1 MGIIQVAGPQTG
13 KNYSINISG
22 DQPTETEQQ
31 RIDQFVA
38 QKEQAYADFLSRY
51 EAPVI
56 EEAEEEVEDPKG
68 GFVNA
73 MGVGLDA
80 LQVAYGNTLERIGA
94 NTGIAGLQD
103 YGTSV
108 IEANEQQIAEKSEG
122 LTRREDIETFGDA
135 ASFFFETLGQQVP
148 QLGVSLG
155 GAGAGALAAAPIPI
169 PGARVVGG
177 LIGGIAANYP
187 YFFGD
192 NIAAQKD
199 AIDRGLRVEID
210 DSAAALAAIPQAAL
224 DSIVDRLLIGKI
236 LNPSVIRTGG
246 IFTRAGKG
254 AAAGTVAEVPTEIG
268 QEVINRYQ
276 AGLPI
281 DDEEAFKVYEDVA
294 IAAGITGGTV
304 RGVTNVVGGDYRKE
318 KARKDEAEKLKQLAD
333 DQSEENARSV
343 ANVDRIK
350 DAQQK
355 ETDESLI
362 EGRDTSPIPA
372 ERSLAV
378 QPEETS
384 RLEPQEE
391 ISLLGQAAREATL
404 PYVPVPL
411 SALPVRERQ
420 AIRQS
425 RYAQGIDTDTDVS
438 VDEIRRV
445 IGEEAAIRE
454 SAKQKPVTG
463 GDSRF
468 QPIDSEVFTQEQ
480 YDAAVDQV
488 RAQKKYTVPAIRK
501 GLYASGQKTAPNSQV
516 QAIRDEMVRRGVLR
530 KSEKSKNG
538 YEIEPDIA
546 SANNETASYIKTI
559 SDIDKQIAK
568 TKRSRTEAL
577 EKARRIEQD
586 PALDLTPRQRAQQSR
601 ELKLEADNFEAQ
613 IAQAE
618 QNKTEIEN
626 RRKQGPTSSV
636 LPTTE
641 TPKIIMGT
649 DRLDP
654 NASSSERIDAL
665 RTSIAGYDAQIA
677 EQKKNLAALK
687 RQTKKINLP
696 KSDQG
701 LITEIEK
708 DIERKTYL
716 REAAQSRLDKPSAP
730 VQVAPEKTQAAIAR
744 EVANKAA
751 NANKRDAFT
760 QRQSN
765 LIASLSKR
773 LKRMGLSD
781 VRLIGEKLVAPELL
795 KEGKFAEGV
804 YTVKDGNKI
813 LALSMEAVDP
823 SKPVEEQY
831 NVLKSVMNHEV
842 IHALKNLGLFTDE
855 EYNSLV
861 KAAKSRKYVAI
872 KDGKPTERK
881 YTYFERA
888 EAMYQGMGLNNIG
901 IEEEAVAELFR
912 DYADGKIKLAGR
924 PKTLFER
931 IKNFFTSVF
940 KATKDAGF
948 NDVEDIFENVRS
960 GEIGRRERAKTP
972 LDNLKDLQAQA
983 GSDVDQQAQAFS
995 LKTFYPKLPFAPE
1008 GVRAHNLP
1016 HQLLVEGDGT
1026 PPQVKITKKY
1036 TPKNAAANN
1045 SSIEQIIAEHPDAL
1059 LSDAKW
1065 LQAMQA
1071 ALGGD
1076 YLPAPPL
1083 VGIEYSKSP
1092 EAMAEKLRQLTPE
1105 LRKGVDEGFN
1115 YVNQIR
1121 DIYYS
1126 GQATPR
1132 MTMDLFVWG
1141 ILSRGAGPVQQESA
1155 FIDIIDSAYPILE
1168 KATRQPLSPDD
1179 VDMWMNGIST
1189 KLPEGSPGKQVT
1201 MNVNAAGRLVNAMSQ
1216 MVGDTNRTV
1225 IDLIHE
1231 GMSDP
1236 NVPASDIRQ
1245 LFMSAT
1251 QGAGIDNKVL
1261 SFILLV
1267 GGKDDVLV
1275 MDRIQGRALWDD
1287 GRYGGANIYDGIGK
1301 NKEGLSAIVRGPV
1314 GNLVTRLLENG
1325 MRKNVERAY
1334 ELVGRPQDASLGRW
1348 HWETWVI
1355 EGEQVVSHGTL
1366 QAVINGSPI
1375 GTSVTEGKTDTFS
1388 SGMTYIR
1395 GENATVVE
1403 YPLSDGTSVYMS
1415 PTQMKEFEAYIR
1427 NAKNGI
1433 VPKGFKVTERA
1444 DIPWYTRAE
1453 VDREKLDQAARE
1465 FENAKPNGSIL
1476 RRDERSGENKDA
1488 SRRGNSPID
1497 KRYGSNPDIRS
1508 QQGGGRRGRDQTGSL
1523 APLEGAPTVRGASG
1537 PDENLVAVAERYA
1550 RDNGI
1555 DLKRQSEFVAVD
1567 ESRATRIAQAYEE
1580 MENAPQDPVV
1590 REAYENLIVQTIDQY
1605 RALENAGYKFWFTDL
1620 SIPDN
1625 IEYLSSPWNAMRDIR
1640 ANKTMGIFPTD
1651 EGFGS
1656 SDLDV
1661 SNNPMLM
1668 DTGIEWPS
1676 GSPNGPKKKVLAND
1690 LFRAV
1695 HDAFGHGLEGSGFRA
1710 RGEENAWQ
1718 AHVRLFTGSAVGAI
1732 TSETRGQNSWL
1743 NYGPYGEQ
1751 NRNAKVEDTIFA
1763 DQKVGLMPA
1772 FTWEE
1777 GRAGDADISP
1787 EQESSIEPSAEDDL
1801 PSGVREQF
1809 KSIVGDSTVQEVNKF
1824 SVAPSD
1830 PNQLIAAPKKNKD
1843 GSTSPIYGTMLEDGK
1858 PIPVILKAGNHKEV
1872 RGFAPTGTGLYHIQQ
1887 RGHDRELERF
1897 SRYYKSGK
1905 DIKQAIYD
1913 TLVKLKNQNYQD
1925 GADMLVT
1932 PQGRN
1937 RLVLEWRENIPYKS
1951 PPLTLVLEKKPLGS
1965 GSVYEVVTFF
1975 PDLEK
1980 KNRAVVD
1987 GRTRYSIVS
1996 AVDSGQLFD
2005 QQALQDAARQNDKSR
2020 EILTYVSINDFLNV
2034 AEEGRDERKEQA
2046 VKQLV
2051 SEGTKFNSIPYL
2063 GFINNGDGTGQVV
2076 GHEGRH
2082 RARALADLGYEDMPV
2097 RIVSEQGGN
2106 GPSIRWGQQDDP
2118 SNMDYVPVDQRPNVL
2133 LGETSGQ
2140 MAMPDL
2146 TFNNAT
2152 TSKYSVTQTTPA
2164 TQLAKDVKQ
2173 KEYNLNYAKAA
2184 DFLAKPFNLF
2194 MPRDVAQER
2203 ADDILRKFQDSML
2216 PVGRMV
2222 QELKQAG
2229 LKITDA
2235 MDTYLNEELFHR
2247 KTANEVEKRQ
2257 NTTYKEAVEAGKQIK
2272 ATDAQIKD
2280 LKAKSGFFSQALASS
2295 NAGMAMVDAYLYASH
2310 AKERNAY
2317 IEANK
2322 DANNSEGSGMSNDE
2336 ADTILQWFAN
2346 LDSNSIT
2353 AVSDLDAAV
2362 KNIVAD
2368 TNSLRVDAG
2377 LIPRDFVEIE
2387 DDEGNLVPAPNYS
2400 SYVPL
2405 RGIYDPEKT
2414 DDLDYTRP
2422 SMRGAF
2428 GVRGREDRKAR
2439 GRTADVGYATD
2450 ILANV
2455 ISQNQNA
2462 VVRGERNKVGQS
2474 FLKLLR
2480 GDEETG
2486 TSLTSGYAQILDKLP
2501 TTRRQGRDAQ
2511 GRPIMV
2517 NVPNIMKLTSDPSV
2531 LAVKEDGKDVFV
2543 RIYDPRIAQAMKGAT
2558 GLGDSSQ
2565 STILRGMT
2573 KFNRLLSNINTS
2585 YNPEFLITNMLRDLQ
2600 TAGVNINQYDEKGLT
2615 SSILK
2620 GLAPALRGIKSSIR
2634 DNDNSSDWAKIYRD
2648 FVDAGGKNAT
2658 NQMNTVADEMENL
2671 TKLLSE
2677 IGDAGSAGKW
2687 GLVKNKFLGK
2697 GKSLLQFME
2706 DYNTIVENGIR
2717 VSTYQSLLDK
2727 GFTRERAAQAAGN
2740 VTVNFSKGGEYKGLM
2755 NAMYLFYNASLQGS
2769 FAMLNAAVR
2778 SKRVQKIWMYVVAAG
2793 VLQDQLN
2800 AALSEED
2807 EDGKLVYDKIP
2818 PYLLEHNIILPDPF
2832 GLVERPY
2839 IKIPMPYG
2847 LNMAHNL
2854 GRAMSQVARGGES
2867 VSDAANSIVGTIVD
2881 TLSPIGGIYEEGVVD
2896 AVAPTIADPF
2906 IDIFRN
2912 KNFANNPI
2920 YKEGF
2925 PGERTPASQQYWST
2939 TSPSAKWIASNLN
2952 SLTGGTAA
2960 TKGLVDISP
2969 DVMEY
2974 WFEFLTGGVGRFVQR
2989 TAELPARVYE
2999 DGLTEDLIGEVPFV
3013 RKVIGSV
3020 TDRQDL
3026 GTYIEKRDRV
3036 LRAFDEIRDASKKQ
3050 DAPRLAK
3057 ARQNYSEEIKYIQ
3070 LVRNIENAR
3079 RKLSQ
3084 QINAVRDNER
3094 LSDERKQEL
3103 LDTLEDRR
3111 NAVVLRASKLM
3122 KDFK

>member
-1 MGIIQVAGPQTG
+1 MGVISVAGPQFGQRYNVNILGETPTPEEQE
-13 KNYSINISG
+13 KIN
-22 DQPTETEQQ
+22 
-31 RIDQFVA
+31 QFVVEQEASLA
-38 QKEQAYADFLSRY
+38 QRVEDRFSAPAQEQI
-51 EAPVI
+51 VQ
-56 EEAEEEVEDPKG
+56 EVEDEDPKG

-80 LQVAYGNTLERIGA
+80 LQVAYGNTLEGIGVK
-94 NTGIAGLQD
+94 TGIAGLQD
-103 YGTSV
+103 YGASI

-199 AIDRGLRVEID
+199 AIDRGLRVEVD
-210 DSAAALAAIPQAAL
+210 YGAAALAAIPQATL

-254 AAAGTVAEVPTEIG
+254 AAAGTIAEVPTEIG

-318 KARKDEAEKLKQLAD
+318 KARRDEAEKFKQLDD
-333 DQSEENARSV
+333 DQAEENARTI

-411 SALPVRERQ
+411 SALPIRERRD
-420 AIRQS
+420 IRQS
-425 RYAQGIDTDTDVS
+425 RYAQGIDTETDVS

-468 QPIDSEVFTQEQ
+468 QPIDSELFTQEQ
-480 YDAAVDQV
+480 YDAALDKIKSEKRYTQPIAQAGI
-488 RAQKKYTVPAIRK
+488 RAKT
-501 GLYASGQKTAPNSQV
+501 GQKSVPNSQV
-516 QAIRDEMVRRGVLR
+516 HAIRDEMVRRGILR
-530 KSEKSKNG
+530 KVDTRIG
-538 YEIEPDIA
+538 YEVEPDII
-546 SANNETASYIKTI
+546 SSNDRLASYTKTLADVNEEIKNL
-559 SDIDKQIAK
+559 KK
-568 TKRSRTEAL
+568 ERTGAL
-577 EKARRIEQD
+577 ESARRIEQD

-601 ELKLEADNFEAQ
+601 EFKLEADNFEAQ

-618 QNKTEIEN
+618 QNKAEIEN
-626 RRKQGPTSSV
+626 RRKQGPTASV

-654 NASSSERIDAL
+654 NASSSERIAAL

-795 KEGKFAEGV
+795 KEGRFAEGV

-813 LALSMEAVDP
+813 LALSMETVDP

-888 EAMYQGMGLNNIG
+888 EVMYQGLGLSNPS

-983 GSDVDQQAQAFS
+983 RSDVDQQAQAFS
-995 LKTFYPKLPFAPE
+995 LKTFYPKLPFAPP

-1105 LRKGVDEGFN
+1105 LRKGVDEGFD

-1168 KATRQPLSPDD
+1168 KATRGPLSPDD

-1201 MNVNAAGRLVNAMSQ
+1201 MNVNAAGKLVNAMSQ

-1236 NVPASDIRQ
+1236 NVPAADIRQ

-1251 QGAGIDNKVL
+1251 EGAGIDNKVL

-1334 ELVGRPQDASLGRW
+1334 ELVGRPEDASLGRW

-1403 YPLSDGTSVYMS
+1403 YPLEQAELFPVSDSAYVYMS
-1415 PTQMKEFEAYIR
+1415 PTQMKDFEAYIR
-1427 NAKNGI
+1427 NPKNGI
-1433 VPKGFKVTERA
+1433 IPKGFKVTERA

-1476 RRDERSGENKDA
+1476 RRDERSGEDKDA

-1497 KRYGSNPDIRS
+1497 KRYSLGLIVRPQQDVSLRDGRMVAGPVSFRGQEVQPVAQYGNDQRPIYEVSDPNLFTQMIQSAKKDLGPLGPQVTDYTEMGDSYVGKRLFLFDDGFSGFALSGNDIISVFSVPNRAPKGAVAEFMPVAIA
-1508 QQGGGRRGRDQTGSL
+1508 QGGRRLDAFNTFLPKVYSRTGF
-1523 APLEGAPTVRGASG
+1523 R
-1537 PDENLVAVAERYA
+1537 AVAKLPFSREYA
-1550 RDNGI
+1550 PEGWNYDFYN
-1555 DLKRQSEFVAVD
+1555 QQFP
-1567 ESRATRIAQAYEE
+1567 ATRGEPDVVF
-1580 MENAPQDPVV
+1580 MVFDPENPSAETTVS
-1590 REAYENLIVQTIDQY
+1590 IDDYDKGSDLQ
-1605 RALENAGYKFWFTDL
+1605 RQALEN
-1620 SIPDN
+1620 I
-1625 IEYLSSPWNAMRDIR
+1625 
-1640 ANKTMGIFPTD
+1640 
-1651 EGFGS
+1651 
-1656 SDLDV
+1656 DLD
-1661 SNNPMLM
+1661 
-1668 DTGIEWPS
+1668 
-1676 GSPNGPKKKVLAND
+1676 
-1690 LFRAV
+1690 
-1695 HDAFGHGLEGSGFRA
+1695 
-1710 RGEENAWQ
+1710 
-1718 AHVRLFTGSAVGAI
+1718 
-1732 TSETRGQNSWL
+1732 
-1743 NYGPYGEQ
+1743 
-1751 NRNAKVEDTIFA
+1751 
-1763 DQKVGLMPA
+1763 
-1772 FTWEE
+1772 
-1777 GRAGDADISP
+1777 
-1787 EQESSIEPSAEDDL
+1787 ESSIEPSAEDEL
-1801 PSGVREQF
+1801 PRDVRSEF
-1809 KSIVGDSTVQEVNKF
+1809 REMFAEDDPQEVNKF

-1843 GSTSPIYGTMLEDGK
+1843 GSTSPIYGSMLENGK
-1858 PIPVILKAGNHKEV
+1858 LIPIVLKAGNHKEV
-1872 RGFAPTGTGLYHIQQ
+1872 RGFAPVGAGLYHIQE
-1887 RGHDRELERF
+1887 RGHDRELMRF
-1897 SRYYKSGK
+1897 SRYK
-1905 DIKQAIYD
+1905 DVKQAIYD
-1913 TLVKLKNQNYQD
+1913 TLIKLKNQNYQD

-2146 TFNNAT
+2146 TFNNET

-2272 ATDAQIKD
+2272 ATAAQIKD

-2322 DANNSEGSGMSNDE
+2322 DANNPEGSGMSNDE

-2346 LDSNSIT
+2346 LDSNSIA
-2353 AVSDLDAAV
+2353 AVNDLDAAV

-2368 TNSLRVDAG
+2368 TNRLRVDAG

-2486 TSLTSGYAQILDKLP
+2486 TSLTSGYAQILDKIP
-2501 TTRRQGRDAQ
+2501 TTRQQGKDAQ

-2543 RIYDPRIAQAMKGAT
+2543 RIYDPRITQAMKGAT

-2573 KFNRLLSNINTS
+2573 KFNRLLSSINTS
-2585 YNPEFLITNMLRDLQ
+2585 YNPEFIITNLLRDLQ
-2600 TAGVNINQYDEKGLT
+2600 TAGVNVNQYDEKGMTLE
-2615 SSILK
+2615 IMK
-2620 GLAPALRGIKSSIR
+2620 GVGPALRGIKRSIIN
-2634 DNDNSSDWAKIYRD
+2634 NDNSSKWAKEYRD

-2671 TKLLSE
+2671 TKLLAE
-2677 IGDAGSAGKW
+2677 IGDAGSTGKW

-2717 VSTYQSLLDK
+2717 VSTYTALRKRS
-2727 GFTRERAAQAAGN
+2727 FSRERAAQAAGN

-2778 SKRVQKIWMYVVAAG
+2778 SKRVQKIWMGVVAAG
-2793 VLQDQLN
+2793 VLQDQIN

-2818 PYLLEHNIILPDPF
+2818 PYLLEHNIIFPDPF

-2925 PGERTPASQQYWST
+2925 PDERTPASQQYWST

-2960 TKGLVDISP
+2960 NKGLVDISP
-2969 DVMEY
+2969 DVLEY

-2989 TAELPARVYE
+2989 TAELPVRVYE

-3111 NAVVLRASKLM
+3111 NAIVLRASNLM

>member
-1 MGIIQVAGPQTG
+1 MGVISVAGPQFGQRYNVNILGETPTQEEQE
-13 KNYSINISG
+13 KIN
-22 DQPTETEQQ
+22 
-31 RIDQFVA
+31 QFVVEQEASLA
-38 QKEQAYADFLSRY
+38 QRVEDRFS
-51 EAPVI
+51 APVQEQI
-56 EEAEEEVEDPKG
+56 VQEVEDEEPKG

-122 LTRREDIETFGDA
+122 LTRREDIESFGDA

-224 DSIVDRLLIGKI
+224 DSIVDRLLVGKI

-254 AAAGTVAEVPTEIG
+254 VAAGTVAEVPTEIG

-318 KARKDEAEKLKQLAD
+318 KTRKDEAEKLKQLAD
-333 DQSEENARSV
+333 DQSEENARTV

-372 ERSLAV
+372 ERSLSV

-420 AIRQS
+420 AVRQS

-438 VDEIRRV
+438 VNEIRRV
-445 IGEEAAIRE
+445 VGEEAAIRE

-516 QAIRDEMVRRGVLR
+516 QSIRDEMVRRGVLR

-546 SANNETASYIKTI
+546 SANNETASYIKTL

-601 ELKLEADNFEAQ
+601 DLKLEADNFEAQ

-618 QNKTEIEN
+618 QNKTEIDN
-626 RRKQGPTSSV
+626 RRKQGPTASV

-781 VRLIGEKLVAPELL
+781 VRLIGEKLIAPELL
-795 KEGKFAEGV
+795 KEGSFTEGV
-804 YTVKDGNKI
+804 FTGPAQDGQVRDGKRI
-813 LALSMEAVDP
+813 IALAMEAIDP
-823 SKPVEEQY
+823 SKPVQEQY
-831 NVLKSVMNHEV
+831 DVLKSVMNHEV

-888 EAMYQGMGLNNIG
+888 EVIYQGMGLNNIG

-983 GSDVDQQAQAFS
+983 RSDVDQQAQAFS

-1126 GQATPR
+1126 GQANPR

-1251 QGAGIDNKVL
+1251 EGAGIDNKVL

-1275 MDRIQGRALWDD
+1275 MDRIQGRSLWDD
-1287 GRYGGANIYDGIGK
+1287 GRYGGANIYDGLRNGNSGS
-1301 NKEGLSAIVRGPV
+1301 NKQGLNAIVRGPV

-1415 PTQMKEFEAYIR
+1415 PTQMKDFEAYIR

-1453 VDREKLDQAARE
+1453 VNREKLDQAARE

-1497 KRYGSNPDIRS
+1497 NRYSIRPSIRS

-1537 PDENLVAVAERYA
+1537 PDENLSLTHLRAHETVL
-1550 RDNGI
+1550 
-1555 DLKRQSEFVAVD
+1555 DLVC
-1567 ESRATRIAQAYEE
+1567 
-1580 MENAPQDPVV
+1580 
-1590 REAYENLIVQTIDQY
+1590 
-1605 RALENAGYKFWFTDL
+1605 
-1620 SIPDN
+1620 
-1625 IEYLSSPWNAMRDIR
+1625 
-1640 ANKTMGIFPTD
+1640 
-1651 EGFGS
+1651 
-1656 SDLDV
+1656 
-1661 SNNPMLM
+1661 
-1668 DTGIEWPS
+1668 
-1676 GSPNGPKKKVLAND
+1676 
-1690 LFRAV
+1690 
-1695 HDAFGHGLEGSGFRA
+1695 
-1710 RGEENAWQ
+1710 
-1718 AHVRLFTGSAVGAI
+1718 RL
-1732 TSETRGQNSWL
+1732 L
-1743 NYGPYGEQ
+1743 
-1751 NRNAKVEDTIFA
+1751 
-1763 DQKVGLMPA
+1763 
-1772 FTWEE
+1772 
-1777 GRAGDADISP
+1777 
-1787 EQESSIEPSAEDDL
+1787 
-1801 PSGVREQF
+1801 
-1809 KSIVGDSTVQEVNKF
+1809 
-1824 SVAPSD
+1824 
-1830 PNQLIAAPKKNKD
+1830 
-1843 GSTSPIYGTMLEDGK
+1843 
-1858 PIPVILKAGNHKEV
+1858 
-1872 RGFAPTGTGLYHIQQ
+1872 
-1887 RGHDRELERF
+1887 
-1897 SRYYKSGK
+1897 
-1905 DIKQAIYD
+1905 
-1913 TLVKLKNQNYQD
+1913 
-1925 GADMLVT
+1925 
-1932 PQGRN
+1932 
-1937 RLVLEWRENIPYKS
+1937 
-1951 PPLTLVLEKKPLGS
+1951 LEKKKKKH
-1965 GSVYEVVTFF
+1965 
-1975 PDLEK
+1975 K
-1980 KNRAVVD
+1980 KN
-1987 GRTRYSIVS
+1987 
-1996 AVDSGQLFD
+1996 
-2005 QQALQDAARQNDKSR
+2005 
-2020 EILTYVSINDFLNV
+2020 
-2034 AEEGRDERKEQA
+2034 
-2046 VKQLV
+2046 
-2051 SEGTKFNSIPYL
+2051 
-2063 GFINNGDGTGQVV
+2063 
-2076 GHEGRH
+2076 
-2082 RARALADLGYEDMPV
+2082 
-2097 RIVSEQGGN
+2097 
-2106 GPSIRWGQQDDP
+2106 
-2118 SNMDYVPVDQRPNVL
+2118 
-2133 LGETSGQ
+2133 
-2140 MAMPDL
+2140 
-2146 TFNNAT
+2146 
-2152 TSKYSVTQTTPA
+2152 
-2164 TQLAKDVKQ
+2164 
-2173 KEYNLNYAKAA
+2173 
-2184 DFLAKPFNLF
+2184 
-2194 MPRDVAQER
+2194 
-2203 ADDILRKFQDSML
+2203 
-2216 PVGRMV
+2216 
-2222 QELKQAG
+2222 
-2229 LKITDA
+2229 
-2235 MDTYLNEELFHR
+2235 
-2247 KTANEVEKRQ
+2247 
-2257 NTTYKEAVEAGKQIK
+2257 
-2272 ATDAQIKD
+2272 
-2280 LKAKSGFFSQALASS
+2280 
-2295 NAGMAMVDAYLYASH
+2295 
-2310 AKERNAY
+2310 
-2317 IEANK
+2317 
-2322 DANNSEGSGMSNDE
+2322 
-2336 ADTILQWFAN
+2336 
-2346 LDSNSIT
+2346 
-2353 AVSDLDAAV
+2353 
-2362 KNIVAD
+2362 
-2368 TNSLRVDAG
+2368 
-2377 LIPRDFVEIE
+2377 
-2387 DDEGNLVPAPNYS
+2387 
-2400 SYVPL
+2400 
-2405 RGIYDPEKT
+2405 
-2414 DDLDYTRP
+2414 
-2422 SMRGAF
+2422 
-2428 GVRGREDRKAR
+2428 
-2439 GRTADVGYATD
+2439 
-2450 ILANV
+2450 
-2455 ISQNQNA
+2455 
-2462 VVRGERNKVGQS
+2462 
-2474 FLKLLR
+2474 
-2480 GDEETG
+2480 
-2486 TSLTSGYAQILDKLP
+2486 
-2501 TTRRQGRDAQ
+2501 
-2511 GRPIMV
+2511 
-2517 NVPNIMKLTSDPSV
+2517 
-2531 LAVKEDGKDVFV
+2531 
-2543 RIYDPRIAQAMKGAT
+2543 
-2558 GLGDSSQ
+2558 
-2565 STILRGMT
+2565 
-2573 KFNRLLSNINTS
+2573 
-2585 YNPEFLITNMLRDLQ
+2585 
-2600 TAGVNINQYDEKGLT
+2600 
-2615 SSILK
+2615 
-2620 GLAPALRGIKSSIR
+2620 
-2634 DNDNSSDWAKIYRD
+2634 
-2648 FVDAGGKNAT
+2648 
-2658 NQMNTVADEMENL
+2658 
-2671 TKLLSE
+2671 
-2677 IGDAGSAGKW
+2677 
-2687 GLVKNKFLGK
+2687 
-2697 GKSLLQFME
+2697 
-2706 DYNTIVENGIR
+2706 
-2717 VSTYQSLLDK
+2717 
-2727 GFTRERAAQAAGN
+2727 
-2740 VTVNFSKGGEYKGLM
+2740 
-2755 NAMYLFYNASLQGS
+2755 
-2769 FAMLNAAVR
+2769 
-2778 SKRVQKIWMYVVAAG
+2778 
-2793 VLQDQLN
+2793 
-2800 AALSEED
+2800 
-2807 EDGKLVYDKIP
+2807 
-2818 PYLLEHNIILPDPF
+2818 
-2832 GLVERPY
+2832 
-2839 IKIPMPYG
+2839 
-2847 LNMAHNL
+2847 
-2854 GRAMSQVARGGES
+2854 
-2867 VSDAANSIVGTIVD
+2867 
-2881 TLSPIGGIYEEGVVD
+2881 
-2896 AVAPTIADPF
+2896 
-2906 IDIFRN
+2906 
-2912 KNFANNPI
+2912 
-2920 YKEGF
+2920 
-2925 PGERTPASQQYWST
+2925 
-2939 TSPSAKWIASNLN
+2939 
-2952 SLTGGTAA
+2952 
-2960 TKGLVDISP
+2960 
-2969 DVMEY
+2969 
-2974 WFEFLTGGVGRFVQR
+2974 
-2989 TAELPARVYE
+2989 
-2999 DGLTEDLIGEVPFV
+2999 
-3013 RKVIGSV
+3013 
-3020 TDRQDL
+3020 
-3026 GTYIEKRDRV
+3026 
-3036 LRAFDEIRDASKKQ
+3036 
-3050 DAPRLAK
+3050 
-3057 ARQNYSEEIKYIQ
+3057 
-3070 LVRNIENAR
+3070 
-3079 RKLSQ
+3079 
-3084 QINAVRDNER
+3084 
-3094 LSDERKQEL
+3094 
-3103 LDTLEDRR
+3103 
-3111 NAVVLRASKLM
+3111 
-3122 KDFK
+3122 

>member
-1 MGIIQVAGPQTG
+1 MGIISVTGPQSG
-13 KNYSINISG
+13 RSYSVNISG
-22 DQPTETEQQ
+22 ESPTPEEQDK
-31 RIDQFVA
+31 INQFVA
-38 QKEQAYADFLSRY
+38 GEEARTAQFLS
-51 EAPVI
+51 AFADQ
-56 EEAEEEVEDPKG
+56 EEAVEEVEAEDPKG

-224 DSIVDRLLIGKI
+224 DSIVDRLLVGKI

-254 AAAGTVAEVPTEIG
+254 VAAGTVAEVPTEIG

-318 KARKDEAEKLKQLAD
+318 KTRKDEAEKLKQLAD
-333 DQSEENARSV
+333 DQAEENARTI

-411 SALPVRERQ
+411 SALPNQERS
-420 AIRQS
+420 AIRKS
-425 RYAQGIDTDTDVS
+425 RLIQATQGIDPSKMSQAEYREAMSQAQASAGISEDAS
-438 VDEIRRV
+438 VTEIRRV

-468 QPIDSEVFTQEQ
+468 QPIDSELFTQEQ
-480 YDAAVDQV
+480 YDAAVNNVKSKKRYTQPIAEAGI
-488 RAQKKYTVPAIRK
+488 RAKT
-501 GLYASGQKTAPNSQV
+501 GQKSVPRRQV
-516 QAIRDEMVRRGVLR
+516 QAIRDEMVRRGILR
-530 KSEKSKNG
+530 RVETRIG
-538 YEIEPDIA
+538 YEVEPDII
-546 SANNETASYIKTI
+546 SSNDRLASYTKAL
-559 SDIDKQIAK
+559 SDVNEEIENLKK
-568 TKRSRTEAL
+568 ERTGAL

-618 QNKTEIEN
+618 QNKTEIDN
-626 RRKQGPTSSV
+626 RRKQGPTASV

-823 SKPVEEQY
+823 SKPVQEQY
-831 NVLKSVMNHEV
+831 DVLKSVMNHEV

-983 GSDVDQQAQAFS
+983 RSDVDQQAQAFS

-1168 KATRQPLSPDD
+1168 KATRGPLSPDD

-1301 NKEGLSAIVRGPV
+1301 SKEGLSAIVRGPV

-1334 ELVGRPQDASLGRW
+1334 ELVGRPEDASLGRW

-1403 YPLSDGTSVYMS
+1403 YPLEQAELFPVSDSAYVYMS
-1415 PTQMKEFEAYIR
+1415 PTQMKDFEAYIR
-1427 NAKNGI
+1427 DAKNGI

-1497 KRYGSNPDIRS
+1497 KRYSLGLIVRPQQDVSLRDGRMVAGPVSFRGQEVQPVAQYGNDQRPIYEVSDPNLFTQMIQSAKKDLGPLGPQVTDYTEMGDSYVGKRLFLFDDGFSGFALSGNDIISVFSVPNRAPKGAVAEFMPVAIA
-1508 QQGGGRRGRDQTGSL
+1508 QGGRRLDAFNTFLPKVYSRTGF
-1523 APLEGAPTVRGASG
+1523 R
-1537 PDENLVAVAERYA
+1537 AVAKLPFSREYA
-1550 RDNGI
+1550 PEGWNYDFYN
-1555 DLKRQSEFVAVD
+1555 QQFP
-1567 ESRATRIAQAYEE
+1567 ATRGEPDVVF
-1580 MENAPQDPVV
+1580 MVFDPESPSAETTVS
-1590 REAYENLIVQTIDQY
+1590 IDDYDKGSDLQ
-1605 RALENAGYKFWFTDL
+1605 RQALEN
-1620 SIPDN
+1620 I
-1625 IEYLSSPWNAMRDIR
+1625 
-1640 ANKTMGIFPTD
+1640 
-1651 EGFGS
+1651 
-1656 SDLDV
+1656 DLD
-1661 SNNPMLM
+1661 
-1668 DTGIEWPS
+1668 
-1676 GSPNGPKKKVLAND
+1676 
-1690 LFRAV
+1690 
-1695 HDAFGHGLEGSGFRA
+1695 
-1710 RGEENAWQ
+1710 
-1718 AHVRLFTGSAVGAI
+1718 
-1732 TSETRGQNSWL
+1732 
-1743 NYGPYGEQ
+1743 
-1751 NRNAKVEDTIFA
+1751 
-1763 DQKVGLMPA
+1763 
-1772 FTWEE
+1772 
-1777 GRAGDADISP
+1777 
-1787 EQESSIEPSAEDDL
+1787 ESSIEPSAEDEL
-1801 PSGVREQF
+1801 PRDVRSEF
-1809 KSIVGDSTVQEVNKF
+1809 REMFAEDDPQEVNKF

-1843 GSTSPIYGTMLEDGK
+1843 GSTSPIYGSMLENGK
-1858 PIPVILKAGNHKEV
+1858 LIPIVLKAGNHKEV
-1872 RGFAPTGTGLYHIQQ
+1872 RGFAPVGAGLYHIQE
-1887 RGHDRELERF
+1887 RGHDRELMRF
-1897 SRYYKSGK
+1897 SRYK

-1913 TLVKLKNQNYQD
+1913 TLIKLKNQNYQD

-1987 GRTRYSIVS
+1987 GQTRYSVAPLFEQFGDEGAMLEFPDIGE
-1996 AVDSGQLFD
+1996 AVNDYVYNNNRQSLRT
-2005 QQALQDAARQNDKSR
+2005 ALQSPNYGEYKRNLDNALSETFPDNVVPARRITGYADP
-2020 EILTYVSINDFLNV
+2020 F
-2034 AEEGRDERKEQA
+2034 AEKEGVNIDVPTSDVLLVGNPDERELIVNLNGSARSVA
-2046 VKQLV
+2046 V
-2051 SEGTKFNSIPYL
+2051 
-2063 GFINNGDGTGQVV
+2063 
-2076 GHEGRH
+2076 
-2082 RARALADLGYEDMPV
+2082 RAPAA
-2097 RIVSEQGGN
+2097 
-2106 GPSIRWGQQDDP
+2106 
-2118 SNMDYVPVDQRPNVL
+2118 
-2133 LGETSGQ
+2133 
-2140 MAMPDL
+2140 
-2146 TFNNAT
+2146 

-2322 DANNSEGSGMSNDE
+2322 DANNPEGSGMSNDE

-2346 LDSNSIT
+2346 LDSNSIA
-2353 AVSDLDAAV
+2353 AVSNLDAAV

-2620 GLAPALRGIKSSIR
+2620 GLAPALRGIKNSIR
-2634 DNDNSSDWAKIYRD
+2634 DNDNSSEWAKIYRD

-2818 PYLLEHNIILPDPF
+2818 PYLLEHNIIFPDPF

-2960 TKGLVDISP
+2960 NKGLVDISP

-2974 WFEFLTGGVGRFVQR
+2974 WFEFLTGGAGRFVQR

-3111 NAVVLRASKLM
+3111 NAIVLRASKLM

>member
-1 MGIIQVAGPQTG
+1 MGIISVTGPQSG
-13 KNYSINISG
+13 RSYSVNISG
-22 DQPTETEQQ
+22 ESPTPEEQDK
-31 RIDQFVA
+31 INQFVA
-38 QKEQAYADFLSRY
+38 GEEARTAQFLS
-51 EAPVI
+51 AFADQ
-56 EEAEEEVEDPKG
+56 EEAVEEVEAEDPKG

-103 YGTSV
+103 YGASV

-318 KARKDEAEKLKQLAD
+318 KARKDEAEKFKQLND
-333 DQSEENARSV
+333 DQSEEKARTV

-362 EGRDTSPIPA
+362 EGRDTSPIPT

-445 IGEEAAIRE
+445 VGEEAAIRE

-601 ELKLEADNFEAQ
+601 ELRLEADNFEAQ

-618 QNKTEIEN
+618 QNKTEIDN
-626 RRKQGPTSSV
+626 RRKQGPTASV

-781 VRLIGEKLVAPELL
+781 VRLIGEKLIAPELL
-795 KEGKFAEGV
+795 EKGKFAEGV

-813 LALSMEAVDP
+813 LALSMETVDP
-823 SKPVEEQY
+823 SKPVQEQY
-831 NVLKSVMNHEV
+831 DVLKSVMNHEV

-983 GSDVDQQAQAFS
+983 RSDVDQQAQAFS

-1121 DIYYS
+1121 DLYYS

-1168 KATRQPLSPDD
+1168 KATRGPLSPDD

-1251 QGAGIDNKVL
+1251 EGAGIDNKVL

-1275 MDRIQGRALWDD
+1275 MDRIQGRSLWDD

-1355 EGEQVVSHGTL
+1355 EGEQVVNHGTL
-1366 QAVINGSPI
+1366 QAIINGSPI

-1403 YPLSDGTSVYMS
+1403 YPLEQAELFPVSDSAYVYMS
-1415 PTQMKEFEAYIR
+1415 PTQMKDFEAYIR
-1427 NAKNGI
+1427 NPKNGI
-1433 VPKGFKVTERA
+1433 IPKGFKVTERA

-1497 KRYGSNPDIRS
+1497 NRYSIRQSIRS
-1508 QQGGGRRGRDQTGSL
+1508 QQGGGRRGRDQTGTL
-1523 APLEGAPTVRGASG
+1523 TPLEGAPNVRGATG
-1537 PDENLVAVAERYA
+1537 PDENLVSIAEKYA

-1555 DLKRQSEFVAVD
+1555 DLRRQSEYVD
-1567 ESRATRIAQAYEE
+1567 IDEDRATRIADAYEE
-1580 MENAPQDPVV
+1580 MEHTPQDPVV
-1590 REAYENLIVQTIDQY
+1590 REAFQNLIDQTKAQY
-1605 RALENAGYKFWFTDL
+1605 DALIANGYEFTFFDSKTDPYDENPA
-1620 SIPDN
+1620 
-1625 IEYLSSPWNAMRDIR
+1625 NAMRDLR
-1640 ANKTMGIFPTD
+1640 ANKRMAVYGTYDGYGT
-1651 EGFGS
+1651 EGVTS
-1656 SDLDV
+1656 SKVD
-1661 SNNPMLM
+1661 NNPMLQ
-1668 DTGIEWPS
+1668 DTGLVWKDQMGIDRP
-1676 GSPNGPKKKVLAND
+1676 VTAND

-1718 AHVRLFTGSAVGAI
+1718 AHVRLFTGSAIPAI

-1751 NRNAKVEDTIFA
+1751 NRNASLEDTIFA
-1763 DQKVGLMPA
+1763 PQKTGLMPA

-1777 GRAGDADISP
+1777 GKAGDADLSP

-1801 PSGVREQF
+1801 PSGVREEF

-1843 GSTSPIYGTMLEDGK
+1843 GSASPIYGSMLENGK
-1858 PIPVILKAGNHKEV
+1858 LIPIVLKAGNHKEV
-1872 RGFAPTGTGLYHIQQ
+1872 RGFAPVGAGLYHIQE
-1887 RGHDRELERF
+1887 RGHDRELMRF
-1897 SRYYKSGK
+1897 SRYK

-1987 GRTRYSIVS
+1987 GRTRYSVAPLFEQFGDEGAMLEFPDIGE
-1996 AVDSGQLFD
+1996 AVNDYVYNNNRQSLRT
-2005 QQALQDAARQNDKSR
+2005 ALQSPNYREYKRNLDNALRETFPDNVVPARRITGYADPFAEKDG
-2020 EILTYVSINDFLNV
+2020 INIDVPTSDVLLVGNP
-2034 AEEGRDERKEQA
+2034 DERELIVNLNGSA
-2046 VKQLV
+2046 RSV
-2051 SEGTKFNSIPYL
+2051 S
-2063 GFINNGDGTGQVV
+2063 V
-2076 GHEGRH
+2076 
-2082 RARALADLGYEDMPV
+2082 RAPAA
-2097 RIVSEQGGN
+2097 
-2106 GPSIRWGQQDDP
+2106 
-2118 SNMDYVPVDQRPNVL
+2118 
-2133 LGETSGQ
+2133 
-2140 MAMPDL
+2140 
-2146 TFNNAT
+2146 
-2152 TSKYSVTQTTPA
+2152 TSKYSVTQITPA

-2346 LDSNSIT
+2346 LDSNSIA

-2377 LIPRDFVEIE
+2377 LIPREFVEIE

-2480 GDEETG
+2480 GDEDTG

-2501 TTRRQGRDAQ
+2501 TTRRQGKDAQ
-2511 GRPIMV
+2511 GRPVMV
-2517 NVPNIMKLTSDPSV
+2517 NVPNITKLTSDPSV

-2573 KFNRLLSNINTS
+2573 KFNRLLSSINTS

-2717 VSTYQSLLDK
+2717 VSTYQALLDK
-2727 GFTRERAAQAAGN
+2727 SFTRERAAQAAGN

-2778 SKRVQKIWMYVVAAG
+2778 SKRVQKIWMGVVAAG

-2925 PGERTPASQQYWST
+2925 PDERTPASQRYWST

-2960 TKGLVDISP
+2960 NKGLVDISP
-2969 DVMEY
+2969 DVLEY

-3070 LVRNIENAR
+3070 LVRNIENSR

-3111 NAVVLRASKLM
+3111 NAIVLRASKLM